1 MKTKTYILFLFI
13 LVHVQFCKAQQTQTA
28 LPKVENYTK
37 GELEIKVETFGSE
50 KPISNLKLRSKLLGQ
65 KNQYL

>member
-50 KPISNLKLRSKLLGQ
+50 TNICR
-65 KNQYL
+65 